1 MNAPVPELQQAIDS
15 PFSRLLGCEVIRQH
29 DGEAEVRLALQ
40 DDLRNR
46 AGLLH
51 GGAIF
56 SLVDIAMGLACSS
69 AHGSERQSVTS
80 ECKINYTKAIT
91 GGELHCVARL
101 RHFGTRTLVVEA
113 EVLQDN
119 ELAALA
125 QATFMLL

>member
-1 MNAPVPELQQAIDS
+1 MNAPAPKLRQGIDS
-15 PFSRLLGCEVIRQH
+15 PFSRLLGCEVLRQQ
-29 DGEAEVRLALQ
+29 DGEAEVRLCVQ
-40 DDLRNR
+40 EDLRNR

-69 AHGSERQSVTS
+69 AHGVERQSVTS

-91 GGELHCVARL
+91 DGELRCIARL

-125 QATFMLL
+125 QATFMLI